1 MKDITK
7 LANFVDSELDSSL
20 KDVLLSRDSSGK
32 YYLFGK
38 YAIINHKHF
47 YKVYCIKSKEIV
59 EFSSLKNAT
68 AFCVLQ
74 NAGKRLDAKRVMNL
88 DLRLTS
94 IDVDIAVHKNKIRNS
109 KTTFDSTISITKLQ
123 EDTYKRR
130 VLLAELNDYINNSKR
145 IQDNNFRSKDSKI
158 KHLR

>member
-1 MKDITK
+1 MDIAK
-7 LANFVDSELDSSL
+7 FANFFDSELSSSL
-20 KDVLLSRDSSGK
+20 KDILLSRDSSGK

-38 YAIINHKHF
+38 YAIVHHKHY
-47 YKVYCIKSKEIV
+47 YKVYCLTSQEII

-74 NAGKRLDAKRVMNL
+74 NAGKGIDAKRVMNL
-88 DLRLTS
+88 DLRITS
-94 IDVDIAVHKNKIRNS
+94 IDVDIAVHKNKIKNS
-109 KTTFDSTISITKLQ
+109 KNDFDCTISITKLQ

>member
-1 MKDITK
+1 MDIAK
-7 LANFVDSELDSSL
+7 FANFFDSELSSSVN
-20 KDVLLSRDSSGK
+20 DILLSRDSSGK

-38 YAIINHKHF
+38 YAIVSHKHY
-47 YKVYCIKSKEIV
+47 YKVYCINSQEIV

-74 NAGKRLDAKRVMNL
+74 NAGKRIDAKRVMNL

-109 KTTFDSTISITKLQ
+109 KSEFDCTISITKLQ

-130 VLLAELNDYINNSKR
+130 ILLAELTGYINNSKR
-145 IQDNNFRSKDSKI
+145 IQDNNFKSKDSKI